1 MQEVFCFIKEFEGII
16 GAVLGTVA
24 TLITTNILKGLGK
37 LNVYVMNSTGKF
49 NYNVNGF
56 IQKDRESKEDKLC
69 GYDHKLVLNLYNS
82 SDSPKFLRDLKLNV
96 FNEKEF
102 LFAIDMQ
109 DENTR
114 RFSAGIS
121 KADNA
126 KIYNIEPRIAIELSL
141 SFYLT
146 EKDYRKINNN
156 KKVRFVI
163 SYINNKN
170 KIKKF
175 DIFND
180 YLKEPKIKKKT
191 NKN

>member
-1 MQEVFCFIKEFEGII
+1 MEEAIYFIKEFEGII
-16 GAVLGTVA
+16 GAVLGVVA
-24 TLITTNILKGLGK
+24 TLITTDILKRLGK
-37 LNVYVMNSTGKF
+37 LNIYVMNSTGNF

-82 SDSPKFLRDLKLNV
+82 SDSPKFLRDLKMNV
-96 FNEKEF
+96 FNEEEF
-102 LFAIDMQ
+102 LFSIDMQ
-109 DENTR
+109 DEDTR

-121 KADNA
+121 RADDA
-126 KIYNIEPRIAIELSL
+126 KIYNIEPKIAIELNL

-146 EKDYRKINNN
+146 EEDYRKINNN

-163 SYINNKN
+163 SYINDKN
-170 KIKKF
+170 KIKKI
-175 DIFND
+175 DIFNN
-180 YLKEPKIKKKT
+180 YLKEPRIKKRI